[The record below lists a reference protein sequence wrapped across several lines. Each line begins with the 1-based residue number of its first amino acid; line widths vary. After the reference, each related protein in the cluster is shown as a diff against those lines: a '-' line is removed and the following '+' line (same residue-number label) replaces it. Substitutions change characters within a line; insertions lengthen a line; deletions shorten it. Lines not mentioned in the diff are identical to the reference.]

1 MDAKRLMTT
10 NTIDLSIIIVNWN
23 TKQLLLNCIA
33 SIYRTVHRSSFEII
47 MVDNGSTDGSVEA
60 VSQTYPAVMII
71 ANTANL
77 GFAKANNVALGRMSG
92 RYAVV
97 LNSDTILKESALDKM
112 YDFMEHH
119 PQAGMCGP
127 QLLNENSSKQD
138 SVGDFPTLLTE
149 FVSKRLIRIVFP
161 ERYRQAFKSK
171 NAEFNSPAEVDFIV
185 GACMVVRKVAMDE
198 AGMLD
203 EDYFFLYEEV
213 DWCFRMKKA
222 GWLIYHL
229 PDTEIYHLGG
239 QSMKEIN
246 LHARIESWRSR
257 YLFFKKSLQL
267 SSVAWYGLLL
277 LGFGQNLYQFLVY
290 TLLNLVTLFSLKRLR
305 RRWCMF
311 SYLLV
316 WHMRGRPIS
325 MGIPRQPMT
334 TLI

>member
-1 MDAKRLMTT
+1 MDAERLMTT

-33 SIYRTVHRSSFEII
+33 SIYRTVNGSSFEIFV
-47 MVDNGSTDGSVEA
+47 VDNGSTVGSVAA
-60 VSQTYPAVMII
+60 VSQTYPAVKVI

-77 GFAKANNVALGRMSG
+77 GFAKANNVALGKISG
-92 RYAVV
+92 RHAVL
-97 LNSDTILKESALDKM
+97 LNSDTILKESALEKM
-112 YDFMEHH
+112 CDFMEHH

-127 QLLNENSSKQD
+127 QLLNEDGSKQN

-149 FVSKRLIRIVFP
+149 FVSKKLICILFP

-171 NAEFNSPAEVDFIV
+171 NAEFNCPAEVDFIV
-185 GACMVVRKVAMDE
+185 GACMVVRKAAMDE
-198 AGMLD
+198 IGMLD

-213 DWCFRMKKA
+213 DWCFRMKNA

-229 PDTEIYHLGG
+229 PDAEIYHLGG

-257 YLFFKKSLQL
+257 YLFFKKSMDL
-267 SSVAWYGLLL
+267 SRVAWYGLLL
-277 LGFGQNLYQFLVY
+277 LGVSQNLYQFLVY
-290 TLLNLVTLFSLKRLR
+290 TLLNLVTLFSMKRLR
-305 RRWCMF
+305 KRWFMF

-316 WHMRGRPIS
+316 WHMRGRPVS
-325 MGIPRQPMT
+325 MGIPR
-334 TLI
+334 